1 VSRGPAAT
9 VPDSLGRSRAL
20 IQRGLRD
27 AVGRLAPQMQRVIA
41 YHLGWRDELGHEAD
55 QPGGKSVR
63 PTITLLSAAAVGA
76 RAEDAVP
83 GAVALELVHNFSLV
97 HDDLMD
103 GDRER
108 RHRPTVWALFGSSDA
123 ILAGDALA
131 ALAYAVLLDA
141 PGDLGRRAAVELT
154 DATLE
159 MIRGQSEDMDFESR
173 ADVTE
178 DQVLQMSAHKT
189 GALISCAAALG
200 GILGRGAD
208 PQVAALR
215 SFGLNVGIAFQAVDD
230 VLGIW
235 GEPGVTG
242 KPAASDLRQ
251 HKKTL
256 PVAHALSRPGPDAE
270 EFAGLL
276 SGPELSDAAVPR
288 ALEILDAAG
297 SRERCAEVAERHLRR
312 ALDALDGAEFAATP
326 ARELADIARFVVG
339 RDF

>member
-1 VSRGPAAT
+1 MNGGPAAT
-9 VPDSLGRSRAL
+9 VPDSLARSRAL
-20 IQRGLRD
+20 IQRGLHD
-27 AVGRLAPQMQRVIA
+27 ATARLDPALAQVIA
-41 YHLGWRDELGHEAD
+41 YHLGWKDQQGKEVD

-63 PTITLLSAAAVGA
+63 PTITLLAAAAVGA
-76 RAEDAVP
+76 PAEDAVP

-108 RHRPTVWALFGSSDA
+108 RHRPTVWALFGSSQA

-131 ALAYAVLLDA
+131 ALAYAVLLEA
-141 PGDLGRRAAVELT
+141 PGEQGRRAARALT

-173 ADVTE
+173 IDVTE
-178 DQVLQMSAHKT
+178 DEVLGMCAHKT
-189 GALISCAAALG
+189 GALIACAAALG
-200 GILGRGAD
+200 AILGSGDDA
-208 PQVAALR
+208 QVAALR
-215 SFGLNVGIAFQAVDD
+215 AFGSHVGVAFQAVDD

-235 GEPGVTG
+235 GEPDVTG

-256 PVAHALSRPGPDAE
+256 PVAHALARPGAE
-270 EFAGLL
+270 ASEFAGML
-276 SGPELSDAAVPR
+276 SEGGVTDATLPR
-288 ALEILDAAG
+288 ALEILANAG
-297 SRERCAEVAERHLRR
+297 SRQWCVDVAERHLRL
-312 ALDALDGAEFAATP
+312 ALEALGSADLNAGPAA
-326 ARELADIARFVVG
+326 ELADIARFVVG

>member
-1 VSRGPAAT
+1 MSGGAPAT
-9 VPDSLGRSRAL
+9 VPDSLARSRAL
-20 IQRGLRD
+20 IQRGLQD
-27 AVGRLAPQMQRVIA
+27 AVGKLDPSLAGVIA
-41 YHLGWRDELGHEAD
+41 YHLGWRDQEGNEVD

-63 PTITLLSAAAVGA
+63 PSLTLLAAEAVGA
-76 RAEDAVP
+76 PAEDAVP

-108 RHRPTVWALFGSSDA
+108 RHRPTVWALFGSSEA

-141 PGDLGRRAAVELT
+141 GDESGRTAARELT

-159 MIRGQSEDMDFESR
+159 MIRGQSEDMGFESTI
-173 ADVTE
+173 DVTE
-178 DQVLQMSAHKT
+178 DDVLGMCAHKT

-200 GILGRGAD
+200 AILGRGDDAH
-208 PQVAALR
+208 VAALR
-215 SFGLNVGIAFQAVDD
+215 GFGSHVGIAFQAVDD

-235 GEPGVTG
+235 GEPDVTG

-256 PVAHALSRPGPDAE
+256 PVVHALAGSDAR
-270 EFAGLL
+270 EFAGML
-276 SGPELSDAAVPR
+276 SEGGLSDAEVPR
-288 ALEILDAAG
+288 ALDILEAAG
-297 SRERCAEVAERHLRR
+297 SRQWCVDVAERHLGL
-312 ALDALDGAEFAATP
+312 ALGALESAELAAGP
-326 ARELADIARFVVG
+326 AGELADIARFVVG

>member
-1 VSRGPAAT
+1 MSGGPATT
-9 VPDSLGRSRAL
+9 VPDSLARSRAL
-20 IQRGLRD
+20 IQRGLHD
-27 AVGRLAPQMQRVIA
+27 ATGKLDPALGQVIA
-41 YHLGWRDELGHEAD
+41 YHLGWKDQQGNEVD

-63 PTITLLSAAAVGA
+63 PTVTLLAAEAVGA
-76 RAEDAVP
+76 PAEDAVP

-108 RHRPTVWALFGSSDA
+108 RHRQTVWALFGSSQA

-131 ALAYAVLLDA
+131 ALAYAVLLEA
-141 PGDLGRRAAVELT
+141 PGERGRRAARELT

-159 MIRGQSEDMDFESR
+159 MIRGQSEDMAFESR
-173 ADVTE
+173 IDVTE
-178 DQVLQMSAHKT
+178 DDVLRMCAHKT
-189 GALISCAAALG
+189 GALIACATALG
-200 GILGRGAD
+200 AILGGGDD

-215 SFGLNVGIAFQAVDD
+215 AFGNHVGIAFQAVDD

-235 GEPGVTG
+235 GEPDVTG

-256 PVAHALSRPGPDAE
+256 PVVHALAGADGT
-270 EFAGLL
+270 EFAGLVSEGGL
-276 SGPELSDAAVPR
+276 TDAELPR
-288 ALEILDAAG
+288 ALEILERAG
-297 SRERCAEVAERHLRR
+297 SRRWCGDVAQRHLGQ
-312 ALDALDGAEFAATP
+312 ALAALASVDLSPGP
-326 ARELADIARFVVG
+326 GGELADIARFVVG